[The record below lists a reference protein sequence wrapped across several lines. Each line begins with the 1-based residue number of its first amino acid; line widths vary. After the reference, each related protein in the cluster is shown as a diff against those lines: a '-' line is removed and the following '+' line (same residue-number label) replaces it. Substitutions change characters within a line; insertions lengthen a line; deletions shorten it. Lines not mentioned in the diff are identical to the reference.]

1 MNELI
6 QIIKLMEQAPNF
18 STIAFAVFTYCLFR
32 TIKSIASDE
41 IDKKMDKRFN
51 PIINDI
57 TEIKKDMILLKQNI
71 CPKNGL

>member
-1 MNELI
+1 MNEII
-6 QIIKLMEQAPNF
+6 QIIKLMQQAPNF
-18 STIAFAVFTYCLFR
+18 STITFAVFGYCLFR

-71 CPKNGL
+71 CQK

>member
-1 MNELI
+1 MNEII
-6 QIIKLMEQAPNF
+6 QIIKLMQQAPNF
-18 STIAFAVFTYCLFR
+18 STITFAVFGYCLFR

-57 TEIKKDMILLKQNI
+57 TEIKKDMILLKQNF
-71 CPKNGL
+71 CQK

>member
-1 MNELI
+1 MNEII
-6 QIIKLMEQAPNF
+6 QIIKLMQQAPNF
-18 STIAFAVFTYCLFR
+18 STIAFALFGYCLFR

-41 IDKKMDKRFN
+41 IDKKMDKRFM

-71 CPKNGL
+71 CQK

>member
-1 MNELI
+1 MNEII
-6 QIIKLMEQAPNF
+6 QIIKLMQQAPNF
-18 STIAFAVFTYCLFR
+18 STITFAVFGYCLFR

-57 TEIKKDMILLKQNI
+57 TEIKTDMILLKQNS
-71 CPKNGL
+71 CQK

>member
-1 MNELI
+1 MNEII
-6 QIIKLMEQAPNF
+6 QIIKLMQQAPNF
-18 STIAFAVFTYCLFR
+18 STITFAVFGYCLFR

-57 TEIKKDMILLKQNI
+57 TEIKKDIILLKQNI
-71 CPKNGL
+71 CQK